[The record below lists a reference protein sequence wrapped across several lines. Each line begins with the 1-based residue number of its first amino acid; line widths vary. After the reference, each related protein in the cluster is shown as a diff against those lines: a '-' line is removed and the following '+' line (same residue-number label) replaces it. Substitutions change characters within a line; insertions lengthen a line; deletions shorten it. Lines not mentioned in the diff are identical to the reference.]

1 MGSEDLFEKDA
12 ATINPVE
19 QIASMSSE
27 ENNLGEDKVHS
38 AATDLSEPP
47 LVTATAEAANT
58 MPAEFRGDDRTWQI
72 AAALYDADHSCASSW
87 IHHANTLL
95 EMNTARVQAQADAQV
110 AAFDE
115 TGEPG
120 VSLST
125 SFAVKLTE
133 NERRK
138 RPGSRKWGAR

>member
-1 MGSEDLFEKDA
+1 
-12 ATINPVE
+12 
-19 QIASMSSE
+19 
-27 ENNLGEDKVHS
+27 
-38 AATDLSEPP
+38 
-47 LVTATAEAANT
+47 

-72 AAALYDADHSCASSW
+72 AAALYGDDHSCASSW
-87 IHHANTLL
+87 VHHANTLL

-115 TGEPG
+115 SGEPE
-120 VSLST
+120 VRLST
-125 SFAVKLTE
+125 SFAVRLTE